1 MIPTEYKGEII
12 QTGIQ
17 FMKSITEAYGA
28 EEGMKL
34 WDGIVSTLDP
44 DIKAQ
49 VFFAMI
55 TGEYTT
61 HIILPAQRTANR
73 VGAIKAIRTVTGL
86 GLKEA
91 KDLSDEMEYKSIKL
105 TVEPADRLQSIKV
118 LRDSGIKV

>member
-1 MIPTEYKGEII
+1 MIPAEYKGEII
-12 QTGIQ
+12 QTGLQ

-34 WDGIVSTLDP
+34 WDGIASTLDP

-49 VFFAMI
+49 IFFAMI

-61 HIILPAQRTANR
+61 QIIISAQRTPNR
-73 VGAIKAIRTVTGL
+73 VGAIKAIRSVTGL

-91 KDLSDEMEYKSIKL
+91 KDLSDELEYKSIKL
-105 TVEPADRLQSIKV
+105 TVQPEHRLQSIKV
-118 LRDSGIKV
+118 LRDSGITV

>member
-1 MIPTEYKGEII
+1 MIPAEYKGEII
-12 QTGIQ
+12 QTGLQ

-34 WDGIVSTLDP
+34 WEGIASTLDP

-49 VFFAMI
+49 IFFAMI

-61 HIILPAQRTANR
+61 QIVLPAQRTPNK

-91 KDLSDEMEYKSIKL
+91 KDLSDELEYKSVKL
-105 TVEPADRLQSIKV
+105 SVQPEHRLQSIKV
-118 LRDSGIKV
+118 LRDSGLAV